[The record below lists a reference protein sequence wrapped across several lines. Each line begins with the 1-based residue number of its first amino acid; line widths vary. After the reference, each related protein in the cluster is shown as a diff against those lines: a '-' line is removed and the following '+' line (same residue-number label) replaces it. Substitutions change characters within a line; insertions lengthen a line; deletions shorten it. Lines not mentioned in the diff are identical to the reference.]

1 MFLLKVQKVMDYIIH
16 LYSLEIIGY
25 SGSDWGRNLKYRKNT
40 TRFVFFM
47 GEITF
52 TQTLKKQSI
61 VALFINEA

>member
-52 TQTLKKQSI
+52 T
-61 VALFINEA
+61 